1 MWVDFRKKENGKHP
15 DCRPNAATDNTH
27 RTPTPLDAVLRMMEL
42 NHVAKEL
49 SAG

>member
-1 MWVDFRKKENGKHP
+1 MWVDFGKKRTAKHP